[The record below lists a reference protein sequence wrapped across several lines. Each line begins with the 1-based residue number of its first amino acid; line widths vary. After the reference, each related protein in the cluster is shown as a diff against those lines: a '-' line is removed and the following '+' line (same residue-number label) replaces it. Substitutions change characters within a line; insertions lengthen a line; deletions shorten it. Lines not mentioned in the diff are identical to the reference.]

1 MVLTL
6 YIEWFPEAL
15 VNASNSAEHLAR
27 KLYSHVT
34 QGGGDLQDYII
45 ELVQSGLG
53 IKDASDDEIK
63 LIVDT
68 PQFSVYYFADMVS
81 RRAQIGWSSHGHSA
95 VDVNI
100 YGSIGTEAL
109 HGNRENT
116 EIGKFLREYLDVDVE
131 AITEELLEN
140 SKSFGVL
147 GDGQTAWT
155 GRVPSEEDL
164 QAVSRHYEHLYGK
177 AP

>member
-6 YIEWFPEAL
+6 CIEWFPEAL

-34 QGGGDLQDYII
+34 QGGGNLQEYII

-68 PQFSVYYFADMVS
+68 PQLSVYYFAEMVS
-81 RRAQIGWSSHGHSA
+81 RRAQIGWSTHGHSA

-100 YGSIGTEAL
+100 YGSVGTDAL
-109 HGNRENT
+109 HGNHENT

-131 AITEELLEN
+131 AITEELLEK
-140 SKSFGVL
+140 SKSFSIS
-147 GDGQTAWT
+147 GDEQTSWT
-155 GRVPSEEDL
+155 GRVPSDQDL
-164 QAVSRHYEHLYGK
+164 QTVSRHYEHLYGK

>member
-6 YIEWFPEAL
+6 CTEWFPEAL

-34 QGGGDLQDYII
+34 QGGGNLQDYII

-63 LIVDT
+63 LIVDA
-68 PQFSVYYFADMVS
+68 PHLSVYYFADMVS

-109 HGNRENT
+109 HGNHENT
-116 EIGKFLREYLDVDVE
+116 DIGKFLREYLDVDVG
-131 AITEELLEN
+131 AITEELLEK
-140 SKSFGVL
+140 SKAFSVSGV
-147 GDGQTAWT
+147 GQTAWT
-155 GRVPSEEDL
+155 GRAPSEEDL